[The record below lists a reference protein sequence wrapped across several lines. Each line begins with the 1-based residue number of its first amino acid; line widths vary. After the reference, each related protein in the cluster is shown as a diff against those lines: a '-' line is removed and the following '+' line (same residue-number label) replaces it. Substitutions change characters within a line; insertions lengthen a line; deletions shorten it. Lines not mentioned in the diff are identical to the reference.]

1 LALIHARVPTDPCAQ
16 TRDGSVEGRA
26 RSPAHRERLLGRTRH
41 ADPARTSRRRTHP
54 STAEGSFG
62 RAIVV
67 DPCQSALIE
76 GRVERSRTRWIPWYA
91 ARPSPARAPRLT
103 NATASHMWL
112 DRAESRARTVRTRP
126 LVPRIALAASLGF
139 LAGERDRAG
148 DAARDARRA
157 PGSRARCSPN
167 SRRAIETAS
176 RCRREAHARA
186 RRESGSRRRL
196 IARRPRAFPS
206 RRTTRPTT
214 KTRGVCESHTCLE
227 CDRNAKNPGF
237 LP

>member
-1 LALIHARVPTDPCAQ
+1 M
-16 TRDGSVEGRA
+16 
-26 RSPAHRERLLGRTRH
+26 
-41 ADPARTSRRRTHP
+41 
-54 STAEGSFG
+54 
-62 RAIVV
+62 V

-103 NATASHMWL
+103 NATASHVWL

-206 RRTTRPTT
+206 RRTTHDEDPWGLRVPNMSTAIETRDFCPKSRRDVFFFGFTT
-214 KTRGVCESHTCLE
+214 TAAPRLTASSHPHSFPRLCHET
-227 CDRNAKNPGF
+227 KNKIRRTP
-237 LP
+237 PVV

>member
-1 LALIHARVPTDPCAQ
+1 M
-16 TRDGSVEGRA
+16 
-26 RSPAHRERLLGRTRH
+26 
-41 ADPARTSRRRTHP
+41 
-54 STAEGSFG
+54 
-62 RAIVV
+62 

-196 IARRPRAFPS
+196 IARRPRAFFHRGGRRGRRRRRVGFASPTHVSSAIETRKIRDFCPKS
-206 RRTTRPTT
+206 RRDVFFGFPPRRRR
-214 KTRGVCESHTCLE
+214 RG
-227 CDRNAKNPGF
+227 
-237 LP
+237 

>member
-1 LALIHARVPTDPCAQ
+1 
-16 TRDGSVEGRA
+16 
-26 RSPAHRERLLGRTRH
+26 
-41 ADPARTSRRRTHP
+41 
-54 STAEGSFG
+54 
-62 RAIVV
+62 VV

-103 NATASHMWL
+103 NATASHVWL

-206 RRTTRPTT
+206 RRTTHEDAWGLRVPHMSTAIEGIFALKVDGT
-214 KTRGVCESHTCLE
+214 FFFLVSPRRRRRG
-227 CDRNAKNPGF
+227 
-237 LP
+237 

>member
-1 LALIHARVPTDPCAQ
+1 MSERV
-16 TRDGSVEGRA
+16 
-26 RSPAHRERLLGRTRH
+26 RLK
-41 ADPARTSRRRTHP
+41 AA
-54 STAEGSFG
+54 
-62 RAIVV
+62 
-67 DPCQSALIE
+67 
-76 GRVERSRTRWIPWYA
+76 RSRTRWIPWYA
-91 ARPSPARAPRLT
+91 PRPSSDRAPRFT
-103 NATASHMWL
+103 NGIASHAWL

-186 RRESGSRRRL
+186 RRDPAGVYLRGARELFHRGGRRGRRRRRVGFASPTHVSSAIETRKIRDFCPKSRRDVFFGFPP
-196 IARRPRAFPS
+196 RR
-206 RRTTRPTT
+206 RR
-214 KTRGVCESHTCLE
+214 RG
-227 CDRNAKNPGF
+227 
-237 LP
+237 